1 MKLMFE
7 SIGSLRRAAS
17 PFVAT
22 LAWIAVPVI
31 AAESFA
37 KGAPAGP
44 VVAACAFAQF
54 ATVASTYFGMT
65 AVGRS
70 LAGVALMAE
79 IALLVTQGGE
89 WQADL
94 RMVYFA
100 ALALL
105 IAYADRAVIL
115 SAAAAVAA
123 HLFMSDYVLS
133 AQSFGAAGSRVL
145 FHLGILIVEAGTL
158 MWVIGN
164 LDNIFALSTKSL
176 SLVKQQHGLLQDQ
189 ERKLHA
195 QNMHL
200 NAALNNIVQGVAMF
214 DAERKLVLCN
224 ARYLQ
229 IYSLTATQVVPGMDL
244 LEINRLRISTGT
256 ISEKA
261 AAAIY
266 DKVANA
272 GNDIGQLHCHLNHDR
287 CIAITTQLMSDG
299 GVVTTHQDIT
309 DQRRSEAKIAHLA
322 LHDTLTGLPNRAFLN
337 EQLEN
342 ALSRVN
348 RGEIVAVQILDLD
361 DFKKVNDTLG
371 HPIGDKLLKMVAD
384 RLRAQVRETDTIAR
398 MGGDEFA
405 IIEHMI
411 SAPEQATELA
421 RRIVDAVSRP
431 FEIDGHQVAIGTSI
445 GIATGPFDGT
455 TPDEL
460 MRNADLALYCAKG
473 RGRGS
478 FHFFE
483 PAMNAQMQ
491 ERATMERELRCALA
505 NEEFEIDYQPIFN
518 LASDEISGFE
528 ALLRWRHPQKGVIA
542 PDKFIPLAEATRLI
556 TPIGEW
562 VIRTACA
569 TAAKWPSH
577 LGVAVNL
584 SVAQFHSQA
593 LFEVVVEALMTSGLA
608 SNRLELEIT
617 ESLLMEGDES
627 ILAILHQLRELGVR
641 IAMDDFGAGYSSLG
655 YLQTFP
661 FDKIK
666 IDRSFVN
673 GISNSCNSSLN
684 IIRAVATLAKG
695 LGIVTTA
702 EGVET
707 AAQLEAVRAEGCTE
721 MQGFLKSKPLSLAQV
736 EQLVSS
742 LPPKRKRD
750 NRDIAA

>member
-1 MKLMFE
+1 MKLMFQ
-7 SIGSLRRAAS
+7 SIGAQRRAAS
-17 PFVAT
+17 PFVAA
-22 LAWIAVPVI
+22 LAWIAVPLI
-31 AAESFA
+31 AAESVA
-37 KGAPAGP
+37 NGAPVGP
-44 VVAACAFAQF
+44 VVAACVFAQI
-54 ATVASTYFGMT
+54 ATVASMYYGMT

-70 LAGVALMAE
+70 IAGVALMAE
-79 IALLVTQGGE
+79 IALLAAEGGE
-89 WQADL
+89 WEPDL

-123 HLFMSDYVLS
+123 HLLASNYALS
-133 AQSFGAAGSRVL
+133 AESFAAASNRVL
-145 FHLGILIVEAGTL
+145 LQVVVLIVEAGVL

-164 LDNIFALSTKSL
+164 LDSIFAFSAKSL
-176 SLVKQQHGLLQDQ
+176 DLVKEQHRLLQEQ

-214 DAERKLVLCN
+214 DAERKLVVCN
-224 ARYLQ
+224 LRYLQ
-229 IYSLTATQVVPGMDL
+229 IYNLTAGQVVPGMSL
-244 LEINRLRISTGT
+244 REINQLRIGAGT
-256 ISEKA
+256 VSEKA
-261 AAAIY
+261 AATIY

-272 GNDIGQLHCHLNHDR
+272 GSDIGQLHCYLEHDR

-322 LHDTLTGLPNRAFLN
+322 LHDSLTGLPNRALLN

-342 ALSRVN
+342 ALARVS

-405 IIEHMI
+405 IIEHFV
-411 SAPEQATELA
+411 SAPEQAAELA
-421 RRIVDAVSRP
+421 RRIVDVVSQP
-431 FEIDGHQVAIGTSI
+431 FDIDGHQVAIGTSI
-445 GIATGPFDGT
+445 GIAMGPHDGT

-491 ERATMERELRCALA
+491 ERATMEREMRSALA
-505 NEEFEIDYQPIFN
+505 NDEFEIDYQPIFN

-528 ALLRWRHPQKGVIA
+528 ALLRWRHPKKGVIA

-584 SVAQFHSQA
+584 SVVQFRSPA
-593 LFEVVVEALMTSGLA
+593 LLEVVVEGLMTSGLA

-617 ESLLMEGDES
+617 ESLLMEGDEG

-641 IAMDDFGAGYSSLG
+641 IAMDDFGAGYSSLS

-673 GISNSCNSSLN
+673 GISDSCSSSLN
-684 IIRAVATLAKG
+684 IVRAVATLAKG

-721 MQGFLKSKPLSLAQV
+721 MQGFFKSRPLSLAQV

-742 LPPKRKRD
+742 LPPRRERD